1 MDAGYLK
8 ILTSI
13 LCFQFLFVSLFLFQN
28 KKGKSISNK
37 LLGIVFLMLSIA
49 VLNIYIMA
57 FAVKIKLP
65 QLLFLDDTFLLAY
78 GPLLFIFTQSVI
90 FKNYSFKRKD
100 LLHFI
105 PFFVLVLVF
114 ILLLL
119 FMDTASFDQTTL
131 LMKNQNIPIFFR
143 IGELSVLLHILYY
156 LYKSKTEI
164 KKVLG
169 KAMDYYSSFNQD
181 NFKLLQFILNCF
193 IGLFS
198 LSLIHSF
205 LPFVGIKNVILI
217 TMLLIVLFM
226 LYFINSV
233 LLKMLNQSSNETGA
247 MTQAKFSEKVKY
259 AGSILEAQDLTLYK
273 NKLAKYMMDTEK
285 YLDSELNIVDLS
297 KELNI
302 SSKLLSQVI
311 NEGYNCNFFDFVN
324 KYRIDMAKSLF
335 RNQTDTKLTIS
346 EVMYDSGFN
355 SKSSFNTA
363 FKKFTQKTPTQFKN
377 DLKKGS
383 TS

>member
-49 VLNIYIMA
+49 VISIYIMA
-57 FAVKIKLP
+57 FGVKIKVP

-90 FKNYSFKRKD
+90 FKNYTFKRKD

-105 PFFVLVLVF
+105 PFFVLILVF

-198 LSLIHSF
+198 LALVHSF
-205 LPFVGIKNVILI
+205 LPFVGIKNVLLI

-259 AGSILEAQDLTLYK
+259 AGSKLEAQDLTLYK

-324 KYRIDMAKSLF
+324 NYRIDMAKSMF

>member
-1 MDAGYLK
+1 MDVGFLK
-8 ILTSI
+8 ILFSI

-37 LLGIVFLMLSIA
+37 LLGTVFMMLSIT
-49 VLNIYIMA
+49 VINIYLMV
-57 FAVKIKLP
+57 FGFNLKLP

-78 GPLLFIFTQSVI
+78 GPLLYVFTQSVI
-90 FKNYSFKRKD
+90 FKNYRFKRKD

-105 PFFVLVLVF
+105 PFIISILIF
-114 ILLLL
+114 LLLL
-119 FMDTASFDQTTL
+119 IFVKTASFDQTTL
-131 LMKNQNIPIFFR
+131 LIKNQNIPIYIR
-143 IGELSVLLHILYY
+143 TGELLILLHIFYY
-156 LYKSKTEI
+156 MYRSKTGI
-164 KKVLG
+164 NKVLG
-169 KAMDYYSSFNQD
+169 KAMDFYSSFNQD

-193 IGLFS
+193 IALFS

-205 LPFVGIKNVILI
+205 LPFIGIKNGLLI
-217 TMLLIVLFM
+217 TLLLIVFFM

-259 AGSILEAQDLTLYK
+259 AGSRLEAEELILLK
-273 NKLAKYMMDTEK
+273 NNLSKYMTAKER

-302 SSKLLSQVI
+302 SSKMLSQVI

-324 KYRIDMAKSLF
+324 KYRIDTAKSLF
-335 RNQTDTKLTIS
+335 MNQTDAKLTIS

-363 FKKFTQKTPTQFKN
+363 FKKFTEKTPSQFKK
-377 DLKKGS
+377 DLKKRS

>member
-1 MDAGYLK
+1 MDVGYLK
-8 ILTSI
+8 ILTAI

-49 VLNIYIMA
+49 VINIYIMA
-57 FAVKIKLP
+57 FSVKIMVP

-78 GPLLFIFTQSVI
+78 GPLLYIFTQSVI
-90 FKNYSFKRKD
+90 FKNYTFKRKD

-105 PFFVLVLVF
+105 PFFVIMVLYM
-114 ILLLL
+114 LLLL
-119 FMDTASFDQTTL
+119 FMDTDSFDQTTSSL
-131 LMKNQNIPIFFR
+131 KNQNIPLIFR
-143 IGELSVLLHILYY
+143 IGELSILLHILFY

-169 KAMDYYSSFNQD
+169 KAMEYYSSFNQD

-198 LSLIHSF
+198 LALIHSF
-205 LPFVGIKNVILI
+205 LPFIGIKNVLLI

-247 MTQAKFSEKVKY
+247 MTQAKFSEKIKY
-259 AGSILEAQDLTLYK
+259 AGSSLEEKDLILLKD
-273 NKLAKYMMDTEK
+273 KLSKYMIDHEK
-285 YLDSELNIVDLS
+285 YLDSDLNIVDLS

-302 SSKLLSQVI
+302 SSKQLSQVI
-311 NEGYNCNFFDFVN
+311 NEGYQCNFFDFVN
-324 KYRIDMAKSLF
+324 KYRIDMATSLF
-335 RNQTDTKLTIS
+335 RNQIDTKLTIS

>member
-1 MDAGYLK
+1 
-8 ILTSI
+8 
-13 LCFQFLFVSLFLFQN
+13 
-28 KKGKSISNK
+28 
-37 LLGIVFLMLSIA
+37 
-49 VLNIYIMA
+49 
-57 FAVKIKLP
+57 
-65 QLLFLDDTFLLAY
+65 
-78 GPLLFIFTQSVI
+78 
-90 FKNYSFKRKD
+90 
-100 LLHFI
+100 
-105 PFFVLVLVF
+105 
-114 ILLLL
+114 
-119 FMDTASFDQTTL
+119 MDTDSFDQTTL
-131 LMKNQNIPIFFR
+131 LMKNQNIPIIFR
-143 IGELSVLLHILYY
+143 IGELSILLHILYY

-198 LSLIHSF
+198 LALIHSF
-205 LPFVGIKNVILI
+205 LPFVGIKNVLLI

-233 LLKMLNQSSNETGA
+233 LLKMLNQSSNESGA

-259 AGSILEAQDLTLYK
+259 AGSRLEEKDLILLK
-273 NKLAKYMMDTEK
+273 NKLAKYMTDHEK
-285 YLDSELNIVDLS
+285 Y
-297 KELNI
+297 
-302 SSKLLSQVI
+302 QVI
-311 NEGYNCNFFDFVN
+311 NEGYRCNFFDFVN
-324 KYRIDMAKSLF
+324 KYRIDVATSLF

-363 FKKFTQKTPTQFKN
+363 FKKFTQKTPTQYKN

>member
-1 MDAGYLK
+1 MDVGYLK

-13 LCFQFLFVSLFLFQN
+13 LCFQFLFVALFLFQN

-37 LLGIVFLMLSIA
+37 LLGMVFLMLSIA
-49 VLNIYIMA
+49 VINIYIMA
-57 FAVKIKLP
+57 FAVKIKVP

-90 FKNYSFKRKD
+90 FKNYTFKRKD
-100 LLHFI
+100 FLHFI
-105 PFFVLVLVF
+105 PFFVLLLVF
-114 ILLLL
+114 ILLL
-119 FMDTASFDQTTL
+119 FFIDTASFDQTSSL
-131 LMKNQNIPIFFR
+131 LKNQNIPIIFR
-143 IGELSVLLHILYY
+143 IFELSILLHILYY

-164 KKVLG
+164 KKVMG

-205 LPFVGIKNVILI
+205 LPFIGIKNVLLI
-217 TMLLIVLFM
+217 TMLLIVFFM

-247 MTQAKFSEKVKY
+247 MTQEKFSEKVKY
-259 AGSILEAQDLTLYK
+259 AGSSLESQDLIRYK
-273 NKLAKYMMDTEK
+273 NTLSKYMMAHEK
-285 YLDSELNIVDLS
+285 FLDSELNIVDLS

-377 DLKKGS
+377 ELKKGS

>member
-1 MDAGYLK
+1 MDVGYLK

-13 LCFQFLFVSLFLFQN
+13 LCFQFLFVALFLFQN

-37 LLGIVFLMLSIA
+37 LLGMVFLMLSIA
-49 VLNIYIMA
+49 VINIYIMA
-57 FAVKIKLP
+57 FAVKIKVP

-90 FKNYSFKRKD
+90 FKNYTFKRKD
-100 LLHFI
+100 FLHFI
-105 PFFVLVLVF
+105 PFFVLLLVF
-114 ILLLL
+114 ILLL
-119 FMDTASFDQTTL
+119 FFIDTASFDRTSSL
-131 LMKNQNIPIFFR
+131 LKNQNIPIIVR
-143 IGELSVLLHILYY
+143 IVELSILLHILYY

-164 KKVLG
+164 KKVMG

-205 LPFVGIKNVILI
+205 LPFIGIKNVLLI
-217 TMLLIVLFM
+217 TMLLIVFFM

-247 MTQAKFSEKVKY
+247 MTQEKFSEKVKY
-259 AGSILEAQDLTLYK
+259 AGSSLESQDLIRYK
-273 NKLAKYMMDTEK
+273 NTLSKYMMAHEK
-285 YLDSELNIVDLS
+285 FLDSELNIVDLS

-335 RNQTDTKLTIS
+335 INQTDTKLTIS

-377 DLKKGS
+377 ELKKGS

>member
-1 MDAGYLK
+1 
-8 ILTSI
+8 
-13 LCFQFLFVSLFLFQN
+13 
-28 KKGKSISNK
+28 
-37 LLGIVFLMLSIA
+37 
-49 VLNIYIMA
+49 MA
-57 FAVKIKLP
+57 FGVKIKVP

-90 FKNYSFKRKD
+90 FKNYTFKRKD

-105 PFFVLVLVF
+105 PFFVLILVF
-114 ILLLL
+114 ILMLF

-131 LMKNQNIPIFFR
+131 LMKNQNIPIIFR
-143 IGELSVLLHILYY
+143 IGELSILLHILYY

-198 LSLIHSF
+198 LALVHSF
-205 LPFVGIKNVILI
+205 LPFVGIKSVLLI

-259 AGSILEAQDLTLYK
+259 AGSKLEAQDLTLYK

-324 KYRIDMAKSLF
+324 NYRIDMATSLF

>member
-1 MDAGYLK
+1 
-8 ILTSI
+8 
-13 LCFQFLFVSLFLFQN
+13 
-28 KKGKSISNK
+28 
-37 LLGIVFLMLSIA
+37 
-49 VLNIYIMA
+49 
-57 FAVKIKLP
+57 
-65 QLLFLDDTFLLAY
+65 
-78 GPLLFIFTQSVI
+78 
-90 FKNYSFKRKD
+90 
-100 LLHFI
+100 
-105 PFFVLVLVF
+105 
-114 ILLLL
+114 
-119 FMDTASFDQTTL
+119 MDTASFEQTTL
-131 LMKNQNIPIFFR
+131 LMKNQNIPIIFR
-143 IGELSVLLHILYY
+143 IGELSILLHILYY

-198 LSLIHSF
+198 LALVHSF
-205 LPFVGIKNVILI
+205 LPFVGIKNVLLI

-259 AGSILEAQDLTLYK
+259 AGSKLEAQDLTLYK

-324 KYRIDMAKSLF
+324 NYRIDMAKSMF